1 MAEQV
6 FAITSD
12 LCSLPIVFC
21 SAASVEELCEQL
33 GMWHEAG
40 GLTAEEEALLYNFVK
55 HAQAPNDGLLGT
67 AVTEQFT
74 LPGLNGMRIH
84 IQVG

>member
-1 MAEQV
+1 MAEQL

-21 SAASVEELCEQL
+21 SATSVEELCEQL
-33 GMWHEAG
+33 GMWHTTG
-40 GLTAEEEALLYNFVK
+40 GLTPEEEAGLRNLVQ

-74 LPGLNGMRIH
+74 LPGLAGMRIH